1 MFKKLA
7 IIFIIASI
15 FYMPLFFTSC
25 SKSKPP
31 RPGPNFVW
39 VVPHTTLD
47 GRQIP
52 GHWMY
57 AGPHISGK
65 IWVTGHNAPDGRWIP
80 GHWKHKPCPKPGAVW
95 VPGHPN
101 PSGRW
106 ISGHW
111 K

>member
-7 IIFIIASI
+7 IISIIASI

-39 VVPHTTLD
+39 VVPHTT
-47 GRQIP
+47 
-52 GHWMY
+52 
-57 AGPHISGK
+57 
-65 IWVTGHNAPDGRWIP
+65 PDGEKIP
-80 GHWKHKPCPKPGAVW
+80 EHWKHKSCSKPGAVW
-95 VPGHPN
+95 VPGHLN